1 MFDLASTKPPSAD
14 PREEPILVEITDTS
28 TIAENVS
35 FIFDAYR
42 GIFFNFFHSIFY
54 PSSDF
59 LLRQILPKETPMQDR
74 EPNNP
79 LNDPVDIEGGL
90 VAVNTQTV
98 DSPVQQTTDGKGVIC
113 SIYLS
118 AANMN

>member
-1 MFDLASTKPPSAD
+1 
-14 PREEPILVEITDTS
+14 LVEITDTS

-118 AANMN
+118 TAIMN